1 VVSDAD
7 IVTNAISNTTGPL
20 PMGML
25 PLENYRF
32 ANREFV
38 LNSIDY
44 LSSDKQLFESRNK
57 TVVLRLLDKQKVK
70 EQKTTWQLINVLSPA
85 MLILLVGLIFQW
97 RRKEKYTI

>member
-1 VVSDAD
+1 
-7 IVTNAISNTTGPL
+7 
-20 PMGML
+20 MGML

>member
-1 VVSDAD
+1 
-7 IVTNAISNTTGPL
+7 
-20 PMGML
+20 
-25 PLENYRF
+25 
-32 ANREFV
+32 
-38 LNSIDY
+38 
-44 LSSDKQLFESRNK
+44 LFESRNK